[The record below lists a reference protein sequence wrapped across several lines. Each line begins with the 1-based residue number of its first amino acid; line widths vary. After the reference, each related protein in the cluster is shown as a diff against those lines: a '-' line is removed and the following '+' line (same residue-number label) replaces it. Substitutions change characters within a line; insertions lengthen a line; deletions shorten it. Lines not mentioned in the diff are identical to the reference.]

1 MTPSFGGSAF
11 GGSLF
16 GRASRLA
23 GVVAGVIVLA
33 LIAAT
38 VWVMRPDEKQ
48 RHLTVDFPRTVSL
61 YEGSDVRIL
70 GVPVG
75 TVESVEPHGE
85 MVRVELSY
93 DAQYDVPADAKAVI
107 ISPAIVGDRYVQL
120 APAYDG
126 GPVMQDGTHLDMAQS
141 EVPLELDEIYQS
153 LDDLSVALGPE
164 GANKN
169 GALSRFVNASAANL
183 DGNGKL
189 INQTLHDLSLL
200 SGTLSDNKE
209 ELFGAVAQIEEFVHA
224 LKVNDGAVRAFN
236 ASLADVSGVLAG
248 ERHDLAKALSTLGA
262 ALRDVRGFVQDNEE
276 AIGSNVR
283 DLVRVTQILVDQS
296 EAIKESLAVAPLA
309 LTNLGLAGDPETGTL
324 RDRDDLLRNVTELTG
339 DPRIALCS
347 LISQDPD
354 GGELCD
360 ALGPVL
366 DTVEQLPDVPLGRGK
381 PLGDGGSRKVV
392 DVVSIDTSL
401 ADLVRVD

>member
-1 MTPSFGGSAF
+1 
-11 GGSLF
+11 
-16 GRASRLA
+16 
-23 GVVAGVIVLA
+23 
-33 LIAAT
+33 
-38 VWVMRPDEKQ
+38 
-48 RHLTVDFPRTVSL
+48 
-61 YEGSDVRIL
+61 
-70 GVPVG
+70 
-75 TVESVEPHGE
+75 
-85 MVRVELSY
+85 
-93 DAQYDVPADAKAVI
+93 VPADAEAVI

-126 GPVMQDGTHLDMAQS
+126 GPVMDDGAHLDMAQS

-169 GALSRFVNASAANL
+169 GALSRLVNASAANL

-200 SGTLSDNKE
+200 SGTLSNNKD
-209 ELFGAVAQIEEFVHA
+209 ELFDAVAQVEEFVHA

-248 ERHDLAKALSTLGA
+248 ERHDLAKALNTLGV

-276 AIGSNVR
+276 LIGSNVR

-296 EAIKESLAVAPLA
+296 DAIKESLEVAPLA
-309 LTNLGLAGDPETGTL
+309 LSGLGLAGDPETGTL
-324 RDRDDLLRNVTELTG
+324 RDRDDLLRNITELTG

-360 ALGPVL
+360 ALGPIL
-366 DTVEQLPDVPLGRGK
+366 DVIDQLPEPPLGRGK
-381 PLGDGGSRKVV
+381 PLDGGADRKVV
-392 DVVSIDTSL
+392 EVVSIDTSL
-401 ADLVRVD
+401 ADLVRAD

>member
-1 MTPSFGGSAF
+1 MAASFGGSV
-11 GGSLF
+11 F
-16 GRASRLA
+16 GRASRVA
-23 GVVAGVIVLA
+23 GVVAGIIVLA

-38 VWVMRPDEKQ
+38 VWVMRRDEEQ

-75 TVESVEPHGE
+75 TVDSVEPHGE
-85 MVRVELSY
+85 AVRVELSY

-153 LDDLSVALGPE
+153 IDDLSVALGPE
-164 GANKN
+164 GANRN

-200 SGTLSDNKE
+200 SGALSDNKE

-248 ERHDLAKALSTLGA
+248 ERHDLARALSTLGV

-276 AIGSNVR
+276 LIGSNVR

-296 EAIKESLAVAPLA
+296 DAIKESLAVAPLA
-309 LTNLGLAGDPETGTL
+309 LADLGLAGDPETGTL
-324 RDRDDLLRNVTELTG
+324 RDRDDVLRNVTELTG

-354 GGELCD
+354 GGALCD

-366 DTVEQLPDVPLGRGK
+366 DAVEQLPDVPLGRGK
-381 PLGDGGSRKVV
+381 PLGGGPRKVV